1 VSKYLLKRELK
12 RVQSFRCRADGALE
26 RRKLLEARSQDT
38 QRASFP
44 GIERGCATTRMPRK
58 NASISWRVPNA
69 RFWKPGRFTHTRP
82 PANTGPLGSAEPR
95 RAPHKTS
102 ALDQVSEQLLAH
114 HSKLCPPVV
123 THAKDNSDGTLTK

>member
-1 VSKYLLKRELK
+1 VLPFPELNEVAPPLECLEKTPRYREEFRTLVSGNL
-12 RVQSFRCRADGALE
+12 V
-26 RRKLLEARSQDT
+26 
-38 QRASFP
+38 AS
-44 GIERGCATTRMPRK
+44 
-58 NASISWRVPNA
+58 
-69 RFWKPGRFTHTRP
+69 HTRP

-123 THAKDNSDGTLTK
+123 THAKDNSDGS